1 MNMNTVHVRTE
12 NRQHTLH
19 RGFNPIFFLFFSIFS
34 FERVVSFFVKIIVES
49 IKSNQI
55 KSNQIKSNQIKSNR
69 IKSNQIESNRI
80 KSNQIESN
88 RIKSNQE
95 NENAHRENENVH
107 RKVKKI
113 LETT

>member
-55 KSNQIKSNQIKSNR
+55 KSHRIKSNQIESNQ

-88 RIKSNQE
+88 RIKSNQIE
-95 NENAHRENENVH
+95 SRE
-107 RKVKKI
+107 
-113 LETT
+113 